1 MKQFISGI
9 CRICGKDHK
18 DVMRDDTLVRYVELL
33 YDANTT
39 GEEVDISYAML
50 LKKQRKKYESMN
62 VAAEQLRQNL
72 ARVEKCNKMYH
83 LGIGYQWL
91 VTINF
96 DKDVD
101 IKDKIEN
108 LLKANYRYLK
118 SGKFVVEYHT
128 KEGNH
133 WHIHIALKTL
143 CNRKKNSIVV
153 QLAKLLGVA
162 NNFVDVRRTFTDPED
177 YVEGVKTNSKLEYLV
192 MDKQLRDKLEIK
204 HLYYI

>member
-1 MKQFISGI
+1 MRIYMKQFISGI

-108 LLKANYRYLK
+108 LLKAN
-118 SGKFVVEYHT
+118 
-128 KEGNH
+128 
-133 WHIHIALKTL
+133 
-143 CNRKKNSIVV
+143 
-153 QLAKLLGVA
+153 
-162 NNFVDVRRTFTDPED
+162 
-177 YVEGVKTNSKLEYLV
+177 
-192 MDKQLRDKLEIK
+192 
-204 HLYYI
+204 